1 MQGMDERRG
10 SGFGGL
16 FDTRQLTLSSAWL
29 WIRTWNG
36 RGRGR
41 RRAERLVAGCARLG
55 YSARQDAS
63 PPPSASAPTRRA
75 PGPAALACIRLR
87 APSVSV
93 RSLVVHSGLP
103 HRPSPASIAGS
114 RSPRRRGRRRRRRRR
129 RRQRPCMEQSYVG
142 ARSRPSSAR
151 SRPRPRPRSR
161 SGSGRWHMTVH
172 GHGPESSTVKSFA
185 TARPPTRQIAP
196 APSPGQAPASHRRR
210 GGFSACT
217 SSRTRSRAS
226 MSTWRRP
233 GPGSA

>member
-129 RRQRPCMEQSYVG
+129 RRQRRHQKLAATQNYFCFFLLS
-142 ARSRPSSAR
+142 
-151 SRPRPRPRSR
+151 SR
-161 SGSGRWHMTVH
+161 SVASEPRLLAQRFFHAI
-172 GHGPESSTVKSFA
+172 SSNYLLHPSLSS
-185 TARPPTRQIAP
+185 QHQP
-196 APSPGQAPASHRRR
+196 APE
-210 GGFSACT
+210 FL
-217 SSRTRSRAS
+217 
-226 MSTWRRP
+226 
-233 GPGSA
+233 